1 MATNYGLVYTEDQAK
16 QQLLNQNR
24 DYNNRLT
31 WQTMLNNNSLQA
43 QRAENQ
49 LIKQYTDA
57 SVDAYTSYLKSQN
70 AIKNSQVVGQGEQ
83 QLLNENDQ
91 ALLDIYNSYKQSLSS
106 GLADVATADAEGA
119 ESINQL
125 LEDQA
130 KMTADYTNAHYS
142 YLQALYD
149 KYLAG
154 ENDYFAEGNQWNKYT
169 TYDQLK
175 DENGNPVYDENGNPV
190 LDETSP
196 RLMNW
201 NEITNPAN
209 GYYNADGTLTLK
221 GVDFFDQLENQI
233 ANEDGYT
240 WGKYLAETNPDL
252 LDWANSYNPYNY
264 TQSGTNA
271 GTMRTMYGMMS
282 TDEEY
287 SFAERFGG
295 LNKEQ
300 VDAMYEDYTSAAEE
314 LGNAIASS
322 GKDKGKSQI
331 QAIEGYVTSIS
342 EMAKELGIKQDI
354 EEALGMSFE
363 ELSVN
368 LDDMINQ
375 ARTSG
380 EMARDWFTT
389 YGTGVGTG
397 AAGGAAIGWG
407 AGKVLGT
414 AAGAA
419 GGALLGAGAGA
430 VPGAAAGAAAGGGIG
445 AGAGAVIGAV
455 VGAIGG
461 IIKASI
467 DTDNQRNLNKQ
478 LAEQSHQLYNEL
490 LNTMIT
496 YSQNKRRQA
505 EIDFNTAN
513 IY

>member
-31 WQTMLNNNSLQA
+31 WQAMLNDNSLQA

-49 LIKQYTDA
+49 LVKQYTDA

-70 AIKNSQVVGQGEQ
+70 AIKNSQVVGQGKQ

-106 GLADVATADAEGA
+106 GLADVATAEAEGT

-201 NEITNPAN
+201 DEIANPAN
-209 GYYNADGTLTLK
+209 GYYNVDGTLTLK

-233 ANEDGYT
+233 ANEGGYS
-240 WGKYLAETNPDL
+240 WGQYLAETNPDL

-264 TQSGTNA
+264 TQNGTNA

-300 VDAMYEDYTSAAEE
+300 VDAMYKDYTSAAEE
-314 LGNAIASS
+314 LGDAIASS

-331 QAIEGYVTSIS
+331 QAVEGYVTNIS
-342 EMAKELGIKQDI
+342 EMADELGIKQDI
-354 EEALGMSFE
+354 EEELGMSFE
-363 ELSVN
+363 ELTVR
-368 LDDMINQ
+368 LDDAINQ

-380 EMARDWFTT
+380 EMAGDWFTT
-389 YGTGVGTG
+389 YATGIGTG
-397 AAGGAAIGWG
+397 AATG
-407 AGKVLGT
+407 AGVGGVV
-414 AAGAA
+414 GAPV
-419 GGALLGAGAGA
+419 GAG
-430 VPGAAAGAAAGGGIG
+430 V
-445 AGAGAVIGAV
+445 GAVIGAV
-455 VGAIGG
+455 IGAIGG

-478 LAEQSHQLYNEL
+478 LAEQSHQLYNNL

>member
-49 LIKQYTDA
+49 LVKQYTDA

-70 AIKNSQVVGQGEQ
+70 AIKNSQVVGQSKQ

-106 GLADVATADAEGA
+106 GLADVATAEAEGA
-119 ESINQL
+119 ENINQL

-201 NEITNPAN
+201 DEITNPAN

-240 WGKYLAETNPDL
+240 WGQYLAETNPDL

-264 TQSGTNA
+264 TQNGTNA

-300 VDAMYEDYTSAAEE
+300 IDAMYEDYTSAAEE
-314 LGNAIASS
+314 LADSIASS
-322 GKDKGKSQI
+322 GKDNGKSQI
-331 QAIEGYVTSIS
+331 EAIEGYVNNIDK
-342 EMAKELGIKQDI
+342 MANDLGIKQDI
-354 EEALGMSFE
+354 ESELGMSFE
-363 ELSVN
+363 ELTVR
-368 LDDMINQ
+368 LDEAINQ
-375 ARTSG
+375 AKTSG
-380 EMARDWFTT
+380 EMAADWFATVIPSALTT
-389 YGTGVGTG
+389 AMTG
-397 AAGGAAIGWG
+397 AAVVGVAGSVVPVIGN
-407 AGKVLGT
+407 A
-414 AAGAA
+414 
-419 GGALLGAGAGA
+419 
-430 VPGAAAGAAAGGGIG
+430 IG
-445 AGAGAVIGAV
+445 AGAGAVAGAIA
-455 VGAIGG
+455 GAIGG
-461 IIKASI
+461 IVQASM

-478 LAEQSHQLYNEL
+478 LAEQSHQLYNNL

>member
-31 WQTMLNNNSLQA
+31 WQAMLNDNSLQA

-49 LIKQYTDA
+49 LVKQYTDA

-70 AIKNSQVVGQGEQ
+70 AIKNSQVVGQGKQ

-106 GLADVATADAEGA
+106 GLADVATAEAEGA

-201 NEITNPAN
+201 DEIANPVN
-209 GYYNADGTLTLK
+209 GYYNTDGTLTLK

-233 ANEDGYT
+233 ANEDGYS
-240 WGKYLAETNPDL
+240 WGNYLAETNPDL

-264 TQSGTNA
+264 TQAGTNA

-314 LGNAIASS
+314 LADAIASS

-331 QAIEGYVTSIS
+331 QSIETYTNSIS
-342 EMAKELGIKQDI
+342 KMADELGIKQDI
-354 EEALGMSFE
+354 EEELGMSFE
-363 ELSVN
+363 EFTVK

-380 EMARDWFTT
+380 EMTGDWFMT
-389 YGTGVGTG
+389 YATGIGTG
-397 AAGGAAIGWG
+397 AATGAGVGGAVG
-407 AGKVLGT
+407 APV
-414 AAGAA
+414 
-419 GGALLGAGAGA
+419 
-430 VPGAAAGAAAGGGIG
+430 G

-455 VGAIGG
+455 IGAIGG

-478 LAEQSHQLYNEL
+478 LAEQSHQLYNNL

>member
-49 LIKQYTDA
+49 LVKQYTDA

-70 AIKNSQVVGQGEQ
+70 AIKNSQVVGQSKQ

-106 GLADVATADAEGA
+106 GLADVATAEAEGA
-119 ESINQL
+119 ENINQL

-201 NEITNPAN
+201 DEITNPAN

-240 WGKYLAETNPDL
+240 WGQYLAETNPDL

-264 TQSGTNA
+264 TQNGTNA

-314 LGNAIASS
+314 LADSIASS
-322 GKDKGKSQI
+322 GKDNGKSQI
-331 QAIEGYVTSIS
+331 EAIEGYVNNIDK
-342 EMAKELGIKQDI
+342 MANDLGIKQDI
-354 EEALGMSFE
+354 ESELGMSFE
-363 ELSVN
+363 ELTVR
-368 LDDMINQ
+368 LDEAINQ
-375 ARTSG
+375 AKTSG
-380 EMARDWFTT
+380 EMAADWFATVIPSALTT
-389 YGTGVGTG
+389 AMTG
-397 AAGGAAIGWG
+397 AAVVGVAGSVVPVIGNAIGG
-407 AGKVLGT
+407 
-414 AAGAA
+414 
-419 GGALLGAGAGA
+419 GAGA
-430 VPGAAAGAAAGGGIG
+430 VAGAIA
-445 AGAGAVIGAV
+445 
-455 VGAIGG
+455 GAIGG
-461 IIKASI
+461 IVQASM

-478 LAEQSHQLYNEL
+478 LAEQSHQLYNNL

>member
-49 LIKQYTDA
+49 LVKQYTDA
-57 SVDAYTSYLKSQN
+57 SVEAYTSYLNSQN
-70 AIKNSQVVGQGEQ
+70 AIKNSQVVGQGKQ

-106 GLADVATADAEGA
+106 GLADVATAEAEGT

-154 ENDYFAEGNQWNKYT
+154 ENDYFAEGKQWNKYT

-201 NEITNPAN
+201 NEIANPAN

-233 ANEDGYT
+233 ANEGSGYS
-240 WGKYLAETNPDL
+240 WGQYLAETNPDL

-264 TQSGTNA
+264 TQNGTNA
-271 GTMRTMYGMMS
+271 GTMRTMYGMIS
-282 TDEEY
+282 TDEKY

-295 LNKEQ
+295 LSKEQ
-300 VDAMYEDYTSAAEE
+300 VDTMYEDYTSAAEE
-314 LGNAIASS
+314 LGDAIASS

-331 QAIEGYVTSIS
+331 QAIEGYVTNIS
-342 EMAKELGIKQDI
+342 EMADELGIKQDI

-368 LDDMINQ
+368 LDEMINQ

-380 EMARDWFTT
+380 EMTGDWFAT
-389 YGTGVGTG
+389 YATGIGT
-397 AAGGAAIGWG
+397 
-407 AGKVLGT
+407 
-414 AAGAA
+414 
-419 GGALLGAGAGA
+419 GAGAGA
-430 VPGAAAGAAAGGGIG
+430 GMGAIAGGVG
-445 AGAGAVIGAV
+445 AGPGAVIGAV
-455 VGAIGG
+455 IGAIGG

-478 LAEQSHQLYNEL
+478 LAEQSHELYNNL
-490 LNTMIT
+490 LNTMIA